1 MKKRVISLALVL
13 LLCCGV
19 TGNVIAQTNENITL
33 SSDVS
38 TRGVVTFSCGLRNIS
53 GTTYR
58 VWAGARVGLPE
69 QLCVGFA
76 LYRVVNNTEIYITSG
91 NNSGY
96 GYYVEASDTVSLT
109 AGTYRLYAYFEGE
122 TQTGSVVKTYTIS

>member
-1 MKKRVISLALVL
+1 MKKHAISLVVVL
-13 LLCCGV
+13 LLCCCINS
-19 TGNVIAQTNENITL
+19 NVIANESTTL

-69 QLCVGFA
+69 QLYVGFA
-76 LYRVVNNTEIYITSG
+76 LYEVVNNTEVYITSG

-122 TQTGSVVKTYTIS
+122 TQTGGAIKTYTIS